1 MPSIT
6 DARLKELVALAEKA
20 TGTDWADAYIP
31 RSSNW
36 QPTGYVVAV
45 DADQTPVIAVVHPD
59 AKVKAFGTL
68 SDAAFI
74 AAANPA
80 TVKAMAQA
88 LLEAR
93 LLLQESLGLL
103 AYLNSDPQLM
113 PTGKAKVND
122 AMHRIELL
130 LRPESLK
137 ASQP

>member
-1 MPSIT
+1 MTTIT

-59 AKVKAFGTL
+59 AKVKSFGTL
-68 SDAAFI
+68 DDAAFI

-80 TVKAMAQA
+80 TVISMAKA

-93 LLLQESLGLL
+93 ELVEDLAGSLRDFGGIQDVHGASALGRAADAL
-103 AYLNSDPQLM
+103 DRA
-113 PTGKAKVND
+113 D
-122 AMHRIELL
+122 AMQ
-130 LRPESLK
+130 K